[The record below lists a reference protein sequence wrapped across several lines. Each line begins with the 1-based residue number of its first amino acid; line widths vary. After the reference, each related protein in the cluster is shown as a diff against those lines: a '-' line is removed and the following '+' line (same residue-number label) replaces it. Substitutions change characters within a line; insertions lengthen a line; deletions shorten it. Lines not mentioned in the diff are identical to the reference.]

1 MEYAL
6 YALIAMLLFGLSRI
20 MYIRASTQSAAAEQS
35 FLLPLYVTGAL
46 LLLPIGLLEKVS
58 LGDILSGLLLASLSL
73 TGAVSLYR
81 ALRVSSPSIVNVIIG
96 LNFLIPVAYG
106 LVALQEKLTP
116 VQLAGLAL
124 ALAVIGVSTFGELK
138 TVKRPLIQSKL
149 SGIAYTMLT
158 FLTWGLLGVAVR
170 VLSNLKLMLNITA
183 TLGLMYLFATL
194 LMLAARQAQSHVI
207 LRDKKNI
214 ARGVAAGVLG
224 ATGSLLSAYCYAYGN
239 IAITALILR
248 FSYIVPVTYAILAL
262 REKVDLIKTATL
274 ALSIPAVIL
283 LTV

>member
-20 MYIRASTQSAAAEQS
+20 MYIRASAQSAAAEQS

-106 LVALQEKLTP
+106 LVALQERLTP
-116 VQLAGLAL
+116 IQLAGLAL

-170 VLSNLKLMLNITA
+170 VLSDLKLMLNITA

-194 LMLAARQAQSHVI
+194 LMLAARQVQSHVI

-214 ARGVAAGVLG
+214 VRGVAAGVLG

-239 IAITALILR
+239 ITITALILR

-283 LTV
+283 LTM